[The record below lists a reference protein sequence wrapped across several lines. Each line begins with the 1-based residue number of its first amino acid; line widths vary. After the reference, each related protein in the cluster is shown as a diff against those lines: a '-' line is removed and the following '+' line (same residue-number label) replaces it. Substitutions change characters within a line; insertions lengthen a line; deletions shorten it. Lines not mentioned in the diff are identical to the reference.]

1 MTSGSAWDDLRQQM
15 PRTLMMT
22 IPWAIRRSIAVE
34 GSISLEWTDFV
45 FAMAHCNRAFSCSTR
60 DSSLNSLLHPFNAL
74 TNKDIL
80 RHSTPKRLLR
90 LDGKLNW
97 FGDQQRERS
106 LHFCLIYSAHTS
118 SVDSTHSPTQLKF
131 RDTRSVDLIMLK
143 IPSAR
148 RNGVNTGGAHMSQ
161 LAKRTTS
168 LKVTRIKSR

>member
-106 LHFCLIYSAHTS
+106 LHFCLIYSAHTRN
-118 SVDSTHSPTQLKF
+118 LKS

-161 LAKRTTS
+161 LTKRTTS
-168 LKVTRIKSR
+168 LKVARIKSR